1 METQLSGFSLS
12 WGSKT
17 RKQRAP
23 WTIVPHLDSF
33 NPVIFFIFDWD
44 FLLHW
49 FVEFIYFCRWEG
61 SIPMHTLSAHRSR
74 NDSRFPLQLWLK
86 SPREGLWLVPLGL
99 CVYPWTNHFT
109 WKVGPFWLARANLIS
124 NNFNNFKKLAYFLSD
139 SSGLLVF
146 ITYIYAC

>member
-1 METQLSGFSLS
+1 MGV
-12 WGSKT
+12 WGHDVRQELNLGAKLHN
-17 RKQRAP
+17 QAP
-23 WTIVPHLDSF
+23 SFHLPD
-33 NPVIFFIFDWD
+33 
-44 FLLHW
+44 LLHW